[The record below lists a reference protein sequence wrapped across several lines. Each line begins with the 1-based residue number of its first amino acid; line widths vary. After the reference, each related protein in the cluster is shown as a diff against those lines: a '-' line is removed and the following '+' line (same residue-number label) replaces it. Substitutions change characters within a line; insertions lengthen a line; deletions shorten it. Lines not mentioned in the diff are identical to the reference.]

1 MPNGGFPT
9 HMVLYP
15 RHSPDHVIYC
25 RQGTIHIFLKSE
37 WESKKITGRPL
48 ASLDEREGRALAW
61 FLRYWLGNAALS
73 PGYDQSDVNVQF
85 DL

>member
-1 MPNGGFPT
+1 MPNSGFPI

-25 RQGTIHIFLKSE
+25 RQGSIHIFSKSE
-37 WESKKITGRPL
+37 WDSKKLAGRPL

-73 PGYDQSDVNVQF
+73 PTSSQSDVNAKF
-85 DL
+85 DI